1 MQREGTLYTIIFT
14 TLVCAVCS
22 VLVSGA
28 AVGLRERQIANQILD
43 RQTKV
48 LLVTGL
54 MKEGERLSKDEI
66 QNRFQQNIQ
75 PRIIELD
82 TGEYDDS
89 IPVATFDQQRYAK
102 DTATSKAAPDN
113 EARVRRL
120 PNHAL
125 VYHVIRDGAPSE
137 IVLPIE
143 GMGLWSILY
152 GYLALDKDTTTIR
165 GITFYEHAET
175 PGLGG
180 EIDNPRWKALWPG
193 RKAYDENWTPK
204 IQVIKGQAGSP
215 ETDPHRIDGL
225 SGATLT
231 GRGVSNLLTFWL
243 GENGFG
249 PYLKKVREQGV

>member
-28 AVGLRERQIANQILD
+28 AVGLRDRQIANQILD

-48 LLVTGL
+48 LLVAGL
-54 MKEGERLSKDEI
+54 MKEGDRLSKDEI

-75 PRIIELD
+75 PRIIQLD

-89 IPVATFDQQRYAK
+89 IPIETFDQQRYAK

-165 GITFYEHAET
+165 GITFYEHGET

-193 RKAYDENWTPK
+193 RKAFDENWTPK
-204 IQVIKGQAGSP
+204 IEVIKGQAGSP
-215 ETDPHRIDGL
+215 EKDPHRIDGL

-231 GRGVSNLLTFWL
+231 GRGVSNLLKFWL

>member
-28 AVGLRERQIANQILD
+28 AVGLKERQVANQILD
-43 RQTKV
+43 RQSKV

-54 MKEGERLSKDEI
+54 MAEGERLSKNEI
-66 QNRFQQNIQ
+66 QTRFEQNIVAK
-75 PRIIELD
+75 IINLE

-89 IPVATFDQQRYAK
+89 IPFETFDQRRYSR
-102 DTATSKAAPDN
+102 DPATSKTAPDN
-113 EARVRRL
+113 DARVRRI
-120 PNHAL
+120 PNHAM
-125 VYHVIRDGAPSE
+125 VYHVMHDGEISE
-137 IVLPIE
+137 IVIPVE

-152 GYLALDKDTTTIR
+152 GYLALDKDANTIR
-165 GITFYEHAET
+165 GITFYEHGET

-180 EIDNPRWKALWPG
+180 EVDNPRWKALWPG
-193 RKAYDENWTPK
+193 RKAFDEKGVPK

-215 ETDPHRIDGL
+215 QEDPHHIDGL

-231 GRGVSNLLTFWL
+231 SKGVSNLLAFWL

-249 PYLKKVREQGV
+249 PYLKRVREKGV